1 VSGVAPVSYGGPALG
16 KGPVYAAQQTP
27 LAVTSFTGSAWSGS
41 RVTWVAAPTYT
52 GPVLIRG
59 GEVGGPGAVG
69 FGEGH
74 VPVDELQLLTA
85 AGTSSGEPSG
95 AREWPSF
102 TRVRSSGCYAY
113 QVDGSD
119 FSEVITFPATG

>member
-1 VSGVAPVSYGGPALG
+1 M
-16 KGPVYAAQQTP
+16 YAAEVTP
-27 LAVTSFTGSAWSGS
+27 FAVTSFINSTWSGG
-41 RVTWVAAPTYT
+41 RVTWVADPSYV

-59 GEVGGPGAVG
+59 GQVGGAGAVG

-85 AGTSSGEPSG
+85 AGQSSGEPSG

-102 TRVRSSGCYAY
+102 TRVRSPGCYAY
-113 QVDGSD
+113 QVDGSG
-119 FSEVITFPATG
+119 FSEVIGFQATG